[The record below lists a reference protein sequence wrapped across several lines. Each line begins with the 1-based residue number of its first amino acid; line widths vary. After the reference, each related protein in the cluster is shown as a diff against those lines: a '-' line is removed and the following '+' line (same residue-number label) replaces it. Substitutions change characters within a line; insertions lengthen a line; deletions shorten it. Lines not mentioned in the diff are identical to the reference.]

1 MYDIIF
7 FLGMG
12 MLAERFPDDEE
23 RGNAMGIAL
32 GGLAMGVLIGPP
44 FGGFMYQ
51 FVGKSAPF
59 IVLSMLAL
67 LDGCKY
73 RKLKPWPFG
82 FFKLSWALRCNS
94 AMEIS
99 YFCWPFNQWQYI
111 MTVKILNCHPVLSLV
126 DIIAKWQNF
135 CWTVVRWWAGKPESN
150 QMVST

>member
-1 MYDIIF
+1 
-7 FLGMG
+7 MG

-73 RKLKPWPFG
+73 QKLKVRKFQKQLAKKQTKFFEG
-82 FFKLSWALRCNS
+82 FL
-94 AMEIS
+94 
-99 YFCWPFNQWQYI
+99 P
-111 MTVKILNCHPVLSLV
+111 
-126 DIIAKWQNF
+126 
-135 CWTVVRWWAGKPESN
+135 
-150 QMVST
+150 

>member
-1 MYDIIF
+1 
-7 FLGMG
+7 

-73 RKLKPWPFG
+73 LKLKPEPFV
-82 FFKLSWALRCNS
+82 FFKLSRALSC
-94 AMEIS
+94 
-99 YFCWPFNQWQYI
+99 F
-111 MTVKILNCHPVLSLV
+111 V
-126 DIIAKWQNF
+126 
-135 CWTVVRWWAGKPESN
+135 
-150 QMVST
+150 